1 MKNKILTGLCILFGL
16 MMVNSGLNKFFN
28 YMPMPEMTEET
39 MQLMGAFVAIKWIF
53 PLVAITEIMGGVLIA
68 IPRTR
73 ALGAIVILPV
83 MVGIL
88 VHHLVHDMSTIGIVL
103 VLLGINIWA
112 IVANWNKYLPMI
124 KSEMEPINKA

>member
-28 YMPMPEMTEET
+28 YMPMPEMSEET
-39 MQLMGAFVAIKWIF
+39 IQIMGAFMTIKWIF
-53 PLVAITEIMGGVLIA
+53 PLVAIAEIFGGILIA
-68 IPRTR
+68 VPKTR

-83 MVGIL
+83 MVGIV

-103 VLLGINIWA
+103 VLLAINIWA
-112 IVANWNKYLPMI
+112 IVANWNKYLPLL
-124 KSEMEPINKA
+124 KSQQE